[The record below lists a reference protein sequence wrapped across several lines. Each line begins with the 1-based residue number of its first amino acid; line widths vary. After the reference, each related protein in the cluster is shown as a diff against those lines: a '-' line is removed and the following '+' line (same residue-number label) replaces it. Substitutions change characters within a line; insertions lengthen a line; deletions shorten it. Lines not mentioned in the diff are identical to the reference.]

1 MQNTSCKNAK
11 VCELQAGIK
20 VSRRKIYK
28 LRYADDNTLMA
39 ESEQGQRSLLMRLKD
54 DSEKAGL
61 KLNIQQAKIMASSPI
76 TSLQIDEEK
85 EVAVTDFIFLESK
98 ITMDVDCTHEIKR
111 CLLLLSNAMTKLWQ
125 SFDSI
130 LKLWQSLTA
139 Y

>member
-1 MQNTSCKNAK
+1 
-11 VCELQAGIK
+11 
-20 VSRRKIYK
+20 
-28 LRYADDNTLMA
+28 MA

-98 ITMDVDCTHEIKR
+98 ITMYVDCTHEIKR